1 MVRKEGKKKE
11 RKKGRKKHGFLRI
24 AVSCFTMFELIEE
37 SLNLWLNRETR
48 QESVFLWLSSVVQ
61 VWTDFYAVLFE

>member
-1 MVRKEGKKKE
+1 
-11 RKKGRKKHGFLRI
+11 
-24 AVSCFTMFELIEE
+24 MFELIEE

>member
-1 MVRKEGKKKE
+1 
-11 RKKGRKKHGFLRI
+11 
-24 AVSCFTMFELIEE
+24 MFELIEE

-48 QESVFLWLSSVVQ
+48 QESVFLWLSSAVQ